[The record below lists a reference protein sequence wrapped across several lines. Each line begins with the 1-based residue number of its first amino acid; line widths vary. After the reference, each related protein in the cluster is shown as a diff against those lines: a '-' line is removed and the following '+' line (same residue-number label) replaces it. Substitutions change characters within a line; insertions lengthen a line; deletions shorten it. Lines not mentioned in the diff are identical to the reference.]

1 MDDYTMNT
9 PHAPPNGWEA
19 KFGSRRRAIDKAL
32 LAECER
38 QIAAQERAKTPQDGR
53 WTSEAAQAPETPE
66 QASWLASEA
75 RDRIARA
82 FGRAPS

>member
-1 MDDYTMNT
+1 MNT

-19 KFGSRRRAIDKAL
+19 KFGCRRRAIDRAL

-38 QIAAQERAKTPQDGR
+38 AINEPSKPQDGR
-53 WTSEAAQAPETPE
+53 WGSPAPKTPE

-75 RDRIARA
+75 RERIARA
-82 FGRAPS
+82 FGRALG

>member
-9 PHAPPNGWEA
+9 PHTPPNGWEA
-19 KFGSRRRAIDKAL
+19 KFGSRRRAIDKTL

-38 QIAAQERAKTPQDGR
+38 QIAAQERAKTPQDCR
-53 WTSEAAQAPETPE
+53 PAAETPE

-75 RDRIARA
+75 RDRIART

>member
-1 MDDYTMNT
+1 MNT

-19 KFGSRRRAIDKAL
+19 KFGCRRRAIDKAL

-38 QIAAQERAKTPQDGR
+38 QIAAQDGHSTPKATQCPKTPER
-53 WTSEAAQAPETPE
+53 
-66 QASWLASEA
+66 ASWLDDDA
-75 RDRIARA
+75 RLQIAKA

>member
-1 MDDYTMNT
+1 MNT
-9 PHAPPNGWEA
+9 PHTPPNGWEA
-19 KFGSRRRAIDKAL
+19 KFGSRRRAIDKTL

-38 QIAAQERAKTPQDGR
+38 QIAAQERARSPQDGR
-53 WTSEAAQAPETPE
+53 WTSETAQAPKTPE

-75 RDRIARA
+75 RNRIAKA